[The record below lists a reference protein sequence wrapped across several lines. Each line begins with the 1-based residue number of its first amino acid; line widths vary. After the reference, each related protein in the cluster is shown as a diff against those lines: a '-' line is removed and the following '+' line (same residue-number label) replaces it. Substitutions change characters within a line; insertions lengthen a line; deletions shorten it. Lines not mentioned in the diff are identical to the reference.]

1 MKVVMYYVL
10 NGKGEEKFINKNQ
23 RRTFKQLGYLI
34 REKWIL
40 CP

>member
-1 MKVVMYYVL
+1 MYYVL

-23 RRTFKQLGYLI
+23 RRVFKELGYLI